1 MNPSYENVFPFS
13 FQERILSMNEVIFYV
28 SPAGCDENAG
38 TREAP
43 FKSIA
48 RAQAEA
54 RRTDAPATVE
64 VLAGTYKESLV
75 FDSRDSGDIYLTRE
89 NAVLTGGLTIPY
101 ADTDVPSEEILERLS
116 ADAAAAVRRIDL
128 KAYGV
133 NPDVYDTLFPIGTYS
148 TTSKYDGYRDGINI
162 EIFEN
167 DRRMNLAR
175 YPDTGYLKLDRI
187 LDVGDVAE
195 SPEQNYI
202 LD

>member
-1 MNPSYENVFPFS
+1 
-13 FQERILSMNEVIFYV
+13 MNEVIFYV

-75 FDSRDSGDIYLTRE
+75 FDSRDSGDTYLTRE

-101 ADTDVPSEEILERLS
+101 ADTAKPSEEILERLS
-116 ADAAAAVRRIDL
+116 ADAAA
-128 KAYGV
+128 
-133 NPDVYDTLFPIGTYS
+133 
-148 TTSKYDGYRDGINI
+148 
-162 EIFEN
+162 
-167 DRRMNLAR
+167 
-175 YPDTGYLKLDRI
+175 
-187 LDVGDVAE
+187 
-195 SPEQNYI
+195 
-202 LD
+202 